1 MNPLVVAA
9 AELDFSAITNAVS
22 NAADSALPA
31 GIALMAAI
39 LGVTMIPRIIRSF
52 L

>member
-1 MNPLVVAA
+1 MIQAA
-9 AELDFSAITNAVS
+9 IDFSALTEAVS
-22 NAADSALPA
+22 SAAGDALPA